1 MAIKT
6 VQMRAEW
13 TENPGEFYREL
24 GLSMA
29 ACLALVR
36 EACMLAFHLSQP
48 LARLLPEHF
57 HLCPSPR
64 PTLAS
69 GQIKHVCSVPDMSVK
84 PRDTTKW
91 CLVLFLKK
99 SLK

>member
-36 EACMLAFHLSQP
+36 EACMLHFISRSPWPACSLSISTCVP
-48 LARLLPEHF
+48 P
-57 HLCPSPR
+57 PDPR
-64 PTLAS
+64 W
-69 GQIKHVCSVPDMSVK
+69 
-84 PRDTTKW
+84 PRDKSSM
-91 CLVLFLKK
+91 CVLYHICQ
-99 SLK
+99 